1 MKFIPRSPRLSPL
14 AAAVAL
20 ACTGTSLLLPS
31 YSAAQQPAA
40 AQEQADEEITITGS
54 RIQRTSGF
62 TTPVPVT
69 AVTLDDLESFKPG
82 ATMADQLDQLPQFFQ
97 TQSAQRGGG
106 ALFGGAG
113 RSVVDLRA
121 MGPART
127 LILLDGAR
135 LAPADRDGSVH
146 IDNIPTALL
155 SQVEV
160 VTGGASAAYG
170 ADALAGVTNFRL
182 NRTYEGMD
190 VSVGTGATAD
200 GMGDNRN
207 LSWAYGNS
215 LGENGHVIA
224 SVEHHRIDPIEYDPT
239 ELGDWF
245 QRYGIVENP
254 AWAAVPA
261 GPNQASI
268 RATMPARLVLPNVYS
283 RNHAPTGRIGLGRSV
298 TNTPATFALT
308 GQVFTD
314 DGTGIRPFSTTNAIV
329 GAATGNQSG
338 GTDVING
345 MTEAQRA
352 NRAFNGGPYGA
363 EVERTNA
370 FLGYTF
376 DANDT
381 TRYFVNLLA
390 GRTQSN
396 DQDQRGIPH
405 MASPWTTRIFV
416 DNAYL
421 PTAVRAAMRAQNV
434 DSFVMEKQGTWLG
447 QSGNWGDSEDRHNQ
461 FDSWTLQLGL
471 DKDIGDNWQMQ
482 ARIQRGATDRL
493 SQVFN
498 EIRVDREMLA
508 IDAVEVYNDR
518 RDLTNDAGTGGPDG
532 RPDLITD
539 ALRGTGTIICNV
551 QRYNPTAAQ
560 LQQAVQ
566 NIRVPAAQG
575 DSSLGNGDPTFP
587 VPIPSPVGPDA
598 IPNCVPMNILGQGN
612 VSQAAQDYV
621 VSEKSGIGAVT
632 QEFAEILFNGDI
644 WEGYGPGAFSMAVG
658 ATWREQWF
666 WQAGL
671 PVDLMR
677 YGPPV
682 NADGLPNPAATSNPI
697 NLGIRGIQGGF
708 TTGSP
713 NLHEF
718 STVPTISGGYDV
730 WETFA
735 ELSMPLWETESGRRA
750 LEINV
755 AGRYSEYST
764 SGGINSNKLGVNL
777 KIAEFLRFRTT
788 ASRDVREPTFAERFD
803 VQGGGGSIQEHAINN
818 VPTPDGL
825 PRPGSSL
832 TTFQITSTALGNP
845 GLSPEEADTI
855 TAGFVVEPV
864 STGLQFSID
873 WYDIDLAGAIGQL
886 GVQRIVN
893 ECNLDPAN
901 SLCQYVFRDPGT
913 RAVTAVRNPWL
924 NINNARVRGLDYEL
938 LWNRDL
944 DLLGSE
950 SESLT
955 VRFLA
960 GRLLED
966 STTTPGGLPTDL
978 AGQLAEP
985 ENRALLSARYRFG
998 DFGVGWQQRY
1008 IGESEI
1014 NGGAITFV
1022 QFQPGLIP
1030 SGTQATI
1037 DDSTVDAKSY
1047 TDLTFFWN
1055 REMADGQNWELSL
1068 SLTNA
1073 FDEDPP
1079 VIPAFDQR
1087 FSSQGN
1093 PANSYDVYGRRW
1105 LLGLRVRL

>member
-1 MKFIPRSPRLSPL
+1 MKFHTRSPRLSPL

-20 ACTGTSLLLPS
+20 ACTGASWLLQS
-31 YSAAQQPAA
+31 NYAA
-40 AQEQADEEITITGS
+40 AQESDEEITITGS

-69 AVTLDDLESFKPG
+69 AVSLDDLESFKPG

-146 IDNIPTALL
+146 VDNIPTALL

-182 NRTYEGMD
+182 NRTYDGMD
-190 VSVGTGATAD
+190 VSVATGATSD

-207 LSWAYGNS
+207 VSFAYGNE
-215 LGENGHVIA
+215 LGERGHIIA
-224 SVEHHRIDPIEYDPT
+224 SVEHHRIDSIEYDPL

-245 QRYGIVENP
+245 QRYGIVANP
-254 AWAAVPA
+254 DWTTGNTSVP
-261 GPNQASI
+261 Q
-268 RATMPARLVLPNVYS
+268 RLVLPNVYS
-283 RNHAPTGRIGLGRSV
+283 RNHAPTGRIGTARTAANATV
-298 TNTPATFALT
+298 PTFALA

-314 DGTGIRPFSTTNAIV
+314 SGAAVRPFSSVGAII

-338 GTDVING
+338 GTEVING
-345 MTEAQRA
+345 MTEAERA

-363 EVERTNA
+363 EVERSNA
-370 FLGYTF
+370 FMGYTF
-376 DANDT
+376 DANES
-381 TRYFVNLLA
+381 TRLFVNLLA

-405 MASPWTTRIFV
+405 LASPWTTQIFV

-421 PTAVRAAMRAQNV
+421 PTAVRQAMTAQNV
-434 DSFVMEKQGTWLG
+434 DNFVMEKQGTWLG

-461 FDSWTLQLGL
+461 YDGWTLQLGL
-471 DKDIGDNWQMQ
+471 DKDIGENWTMQ

-498 EIRVDREMLA
+498 EVRVDREMLA

-518 RDLTNDAGTGGPDG
+518 RDANTDG
-532 RPDLITD
+532 IVDLIAEAD
-539 ALRGTGTIICNV
+539 RGTGTIICNV

-560 LQQAVQ
+560 LEASVAH
-566 NIRVPAAQG
+566 IRVPAAQG
-575 DSSLGNGDPTFP
+575 DASLGNGDPTFP

-598 IPNCVPMNILGQGN
+598 ISNCVPMNIFGQGN
-612 VSQAAQDYV
+612 VSPAAAAYS
-621 VSEKSGIGAVT
+621 VSEKTGVGAVT
-632 QEFAEILFNGDI
+632 QEFAEILFTGDI
-644 WEGYGPGAFSMAVG
+644 YEGYGPGPFSMAVG
-658 ATWREQWF
+658 ATYREQWF

-682 NADGLPNPAATSNPI
+682 NVP

-718 STVPTISGGYDV
+718 STVPTIQGGYDV
-730 WETFA
+730 WEAFTEFN
-735 ELSMPLWETESGRRA
+735 LPLWESDSGAQR
-750 LEINV
+750 LEVGV
-755 AGRYSEYST
+755 AGRYSDYST
-764 SGGINSNKLGVNL
+764 SGGINSHKVSVNL
-777 KIAEFLRFRTT
+777 QAANFLRFRTT

-803 VQGGGGSIQEHAINN
+803 VQGGGGSITEHAIGGI
-818 VPTPDGL
+818 PTPDGQ
-825 PRPGSSL
+825 PRPGSVA
-832 TTFQITSTALGNP
+832 TVFQITSTALGNP
-845 GLSPEEADTI
+845 DLTPEEADTI
-855 TAGFVVEPV
+855 TAGFVVEPER
-864 STGLQFSID
+864 TGLQFSVD

-886 GVQRIVN
+886 GIQRVVN

-901 SLCQYVFRDPGT
+901 SLCQYVFRDPAT

-944 DLLGSE
+944 DLLGAE
-950 SESLT
+950 DESLT

-966 STTTPGGLPTDL
+966 STTTPGGQPTDL
-978 AGQLAEP
+978 SGQLGEP

-1008 IGESEI
+1008 IGEAEI
-1014 NGGAITFV
+1014 NGAVITFV
-1022 QFQPGLIP
+1022 QFEPGRVP
-1030 SGTQATI
+1030 GPGQQTI
-1037 DDSTVDAKSY
+1037 DDATVDAKTYS
-1047 TDLTFFWN
+1047 DLTLTYD
-1055 REMADGQNWELSL
+1055 REMSSGQAWQLSL
-1068 SLTNA
+1068 SITNA

-1079 VIPAFDQR
+1079 VIPSFDQR

-1093 PANSYDVYGRRW
+1093 PANAYDVYGRRF
-1105 LLGLRVRL
+1105 LLGFRYQL

>member
-1 MKFIPRSPRLSPL
+1 
-14 AAAVAL
+14 
-20 ACTGTSLLLPS
+20 
-31 YSAAQQPAA
+31 
-40 AQEQADEEITITGS
+40 
-54 RIQRTSGF
+54 
-62 TTPVPVT
+62 
-69 AVTLDDLESFKPG
+69 
-82 ATMADQLDQLPQFFQ
+82 
-97 TQSAQRGGG
+97 
-106 ALFGGAG
+106 
-113 RSVVDLRA
+113 
-121 MGPART
+121 
-127 LILLDGAR
+127 
-135 LAPADRDGSVH
+135 
-146 IDNIPTALL
+146 
-155 SQVEV
+155 
-160 VTGGASAAYG
+160 
-170 ADALAGVTNFRL
+170 
-182 NRTYEGMD
+182 
-190 VSVGTGATAD
+190 
-200 GMGDNRN
+200 
-207 LSWAYGNS
+207 
-215 LGENGHVIA
+215 
-224 SVEHHRIDPIEYDPT
+224 
-239 ELGDWF
+239 
-245 QRYGIVENP
+245 
-254 AWAAVPA
+254 
-261 GPNQASI
+261 
-268 RATMPARLVLPNVYS
+268 VLPNVYS
-283 RNHAPTGRIGLGRSV
+283 RNHAPTGRIGTARTAAGATV
-298 TNTPATFALT
+298 GTFALA

-314 DGTGIRPFSTTNAIV
+314 NGTGVRPFSSLGAII

-338 GTDVING
+338 GTEVING
-345 MTEAQRA
+345 MTEAERA

-363 EVERTNA
+363 EVERSNA
-370 FLGYTF
+370 FVGYTF
-376 DANDT
+376 DANES
-381 TRYFVNLLA
+381 TRYFVNMLA

-396 DQDQRGIPH
+396 DWDQRGIPH
-405 MASPWTTRIFV
+405 LASPWTTQIFV

-421 PTAVRAAMRAQNV
+421 PAAVRQAMVTQNV
-434 DSFVMEKQGTWLG
+434 NNFVMEKQGTWLG

-482 ARIQRGATDRL
+482 ARFQRGATDRL

-518 RDLTNDAGTGGPDG
+518 RDLTGDTIDPATGNYTGAPDG
-532 RPDLITD
+532 RPDLVNP
-539 ALRGTGTIICNV
+539 ALRGTGTILCNV
-551 QRYNPTAAQ
+551 QRYNPTQAQ
-560 LQQAVQ
+560 LQAAVA

-598 IPNCVPMNILGQGN
+598 IPNCVPMNIFGQGN
-612 VSQAAQDYV
+612 VSSAAADYA

-632 QEFAEILFNGDI
+632 QEFAEVLFTGDI
-644 WEGYGPGAFSMAVG
+644 YEGYGPGAFSMAVG

-682 NADGLPNPAATSNPI
+682 NAP

-718 STVPTISGGYDV
+718 STVPTIGGGYDV
-730 WETFA
+730 WEAFTEFN
-735 ELSMPLWETESGRRA
+735 LPLWESDSGAQR
-750 LEINV
+750 LELDI
-755 AGRYSEYST
+755 AGRYSDYST
-764 SGGINSNKLGVNL
+764 SGGINSHKVGVNL
-777 KIAEFLRFRTT
+777 KVAEFLRFRTT
-788 ASRDVREPTFAERFD
+788 LSRDVREPTFAERFD
-803 VQGGGGSIQEHAINN
+803 VQGGGGSITEHAIANI
-818 VPTPDGL
+818 PTPDGL
-825 PRPGSSL
+825 PRPGSAA
-832 TTFQITSTALGNP
+832 TVFQITSTSLGNP
-845 GLSPEEADTI
+845 DLSPEEADTI
-855 TAGFVVEPV
+855 TAGLVVEPA

-901 SLCQYVFRDPGT
+901 SLCQYVFRDPAT

-944 DLLGSE
+944 DLLGNRDE
-950 SESLT
+950 ALT
-955 VRFLA
+955 LRFLA

-966 STTTPGGLPTDL
+966 STTTPGGQPTDL

-1014 NGGAITFV
+1014 NVGAITFV
-1022 QFQPGLIP
+1022 QFQPGLVTT
-1030 SGTQATI
+1030 GTQQTI
-1037 DDSTVDAKSY
+1037 DDATVDAKSY
-1047 TDLTFFWN
+1047 TDLTFFYN
-1055 REMADGQNWELSL
+1055 REMAGGQSWELSL

-1079 VIPAFDQR
+1079 VIPTFDQR
-1087 FSSQGN
+1087 FSAQTN
-1093 PANSYDVYGRRW
+1093 PANAYDVYGRRW
-1105 LLGLRVRL
+1105 LLGFRYRL